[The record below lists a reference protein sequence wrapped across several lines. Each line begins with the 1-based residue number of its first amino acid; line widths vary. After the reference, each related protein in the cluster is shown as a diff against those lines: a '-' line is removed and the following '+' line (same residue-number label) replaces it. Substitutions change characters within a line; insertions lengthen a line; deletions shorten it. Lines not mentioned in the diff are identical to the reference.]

1 MDQKVSIKK
10 LEQYAASFTESV
22 LDSFFSKKDQ
32 ISGKEILE
40 LTPIVQV
47 NLLVIHSLM
56 VKWQNETSRLK
67 SPYFDYEHQEVK
79 EAFGHFAN
87 LLSKH
92 ISVNR
97 ENLSP
102 FLETATADTLSLILS
117 PYDYYA
123 DALDTG
129 GKGKVSVTELKNLVR
144 YLRINKAPLE
154 KLVSRASA
162 GPSITTSLTGREA
175 FGLLDA
181 VLEEEGF
188 SPEDPETHLRI
199 FSKIK
204 PVALPDLLEAPK
216 VQNKPEPP
224 PVLPPAKANTVKK
237 VQPAP
242 ATQTS
247 LYDELSKE
255 SRPTLADN
263 FQKRKINSLK
273 ESLSINQKFMFTK
286 LLFNGD
292 FDLFGQAIERLD
304 MMDNMQQVIRFIDMD
319 YPEWD
324 RTSEE
329 FQEFISILE
338 RRFI

>member
-1 MDQKVSIKK
+1 MDQKISIKK
-10 LEQYAASFTESV
+10 LEQYAAAFNESV
-22 LDSFFSKKDQ
+22 LGTFFSKKAR

-40 LTPIVQV
+40 LTPVGQV
-47 NLLVIHSLM
+47 NLLVIHALM
-56 VKWQNETSRLK
+56 MKWKNETSRLK

-79 EAFGHFAN
+79 EAFGQFAN

-92 ISVNR
+92 ISVSR
-97 ENLSP
+97 EDLSP
-102 FLETATADTLSLILS
+102 LLETATADTLSLILS

-129 GKGKVSVTELKNLVR
+129 GQGKVSVTDLKNLVR
-144 YLRINKAPLE
+144 YLKINKGPLE

-162 GPSITTSLTGREA
+162 GPSVVSSLTGREA

-188 SPEDPETHLRI
+188 SPEDPETHLKI
-199 FSKIK
+199 FSQVI
-204 PVALPDLLEAPK
+204 PVTLQDLLEAPK
-216 VQNKPEPP
+216 VVRKSEPVAQQTKQNTAKKA
-224 PVLPPAKANTVKK
+224 PV
-237 VQPAP
+237 AP
-242 ATQTS
+242 VTQTS
-247 LYDELSKE
+247 LYDELAKE

-263 FQKRKINSLK
+263 FQKQKISSLK

-304 MMDNMQQVIRFIDMD
+304 MMDSMQQVTRFLDLD

-324 RTSEE
+324 RSSEE
-329 FQEFISILE
+329 FQEFMSMVE
-338 RRFI
+338 RRFA